1 MNFGPRKTCDAE
13 IRATN
18 RAIEGPPN
26 PAQTFNQ
33 REMNMTLPLDLKR
46 MPGRIGAGLRRT
58 GLSAAVLAAATM
70 VAAPLSAETLVAV
83 KHSALRVLDPILTTA
98 YMSRN
103 HGYMIFDT
111 LFALDESMTPQP
123 QMVDSWTV
131 SDDGLTYRFT
141 LREGLKFHDGSPVT
155 GDDVAASIARWGE
168 RDGMGQVLM
177 DFVESMGQ
185 DGDNVFVMNMK
196 EPYGLVIDSLAKP
209 SSNVPFIMP
218 KRLAETP
225 STEPIPEQIG
235 SGPFTWVEE
244 EFQPGVKAVY
254 AKFEDYVP
262 RDEEPSWSAGGKVV
276 KVDRVEWVVMPDDQ
290 TTLNAIMAGEIDYWE
305 SPPSDLLPVLEAS
318 GELEVRNLNV
328 LGYQTI
334 MRPNALHP
342 PMDNPLIRKAAIASV
357 YQKDVLDAMIGNP
370 DLYSLCGAMFVCGTP
385 LATDVG
391 SETLT
396 EGNGQDLARQLL
408 EEAGYDGTP
417 IVIMHPTDVGTLRT
431 QPVVVAQAMR
441 DVGFEVDLQAMD
453 WQTLVGRRASQAP
466 IADGGWNMFM
476 TNWVGADVFNPLV
489 NNMVNGKGPD
499 GGWFGWPDV
508 PELEELRMAYA
519 TSGSL
524 EEQQEI
530 AAKIQEVAYDEGVYA
545 PIGQYFVP
553 SAWTSNL
560 EGVLD
565 GPAPFFWNISKN

>member
-1 MNFGPRKTCDAE
+1 VAKPG
-13 IRATN
+13 
-18 RAIEGPPN
+18 AIII
-26 PAQTFNQ
+26 NQ
-33 REMNMTLPLDLKR
+33 REKDMNLFNKTKR
-46 MPGRIGAGLRRT
+46 SPIGLRGVLRNSL
-58 GLSAAVLAAATM
+58 LSATLAGMAVMASP
-70 VAAPLSAETLVAV
+70 VSAETIRAV
-83 KHSALRVLDPILTTA
+83 KHSALRVLDPIMTTA

-111 LFALDESMTPQP
+111 LYALNSDLVPQP
-123 QMVDSWTV
+123 QMVESHTV

-141 LREGLKFHDGSPVT
+141 LRDGLKFHDGTPVT

-177 DFVESMGQ
+177 TFVESMGQ
-185 DGDNVFVMNMK
+185 DGDNVFVMQLK

-235 SGPFTWVEE
+235 SGPFKWVAE
-244 EFQPGVKAVY
+244 EFQPGLKAVY
-254 AKFEDYVP
+254 AKNEDYVP
-262 RDEEPSWSAGGKVV
+262 RSEPASWASGGKVV

-290 TTLNAIMAGEIDYWE
+290 TTLNALQAGEIDYWE
-305 SPPSDLLPVLEAS
+305 GPPSDLLPILQANDEMV
-318 GELEVRNLNV
+318 VRNLNA
-328 LGYQTI
+328 LGFQTI
-334 MRPNALHP
+334 VRPNALHP
-342 PMDNPLIRKAAIASV
+342 PMDNPLIRKAAIAAV

-370 DLYSLCGAMFVCGTP
+370 ELYQLCGAMFVCGTP
-385 LATDVG
+385 LATEVG

-396 EGNGQDLARQLL
+396 TGEGKELAKQLL
-408 EEAGYDGTP
+408 KEAGYDGTP
-417 IVIMHPTDVGTLRT
+417 VVIMHPTDVVTLRT

-441 DVGFEVDLQAMD
+441 DVGFVVDLQAMD
-453 WQTLVGRRASQAP
+453 WQTLVGRRASQAAP
-466 IADGGWNMFM
+466 AEGGWNMFI

-508 PELEELRMAYA
+508 PKLEELRMAYA
-519 TSGSL
+519 TAQSL
-524 EEQQEI
+524 DEQKKLAMEI
-530 AAKIQEVAYDEGVYA
+530 QKVAYEEGVYA

-553 SAWTSNL
+553 SAWSANL
-560 EGVLD
+560 DGVLD
-565 GPAPFFWNISKN
+565 GPVPFFWNISK